1 MSGSGSLS
9 LTPGGFDVVAHTTLV
24 LVRHAQA
31 QRVGAGDPGLTAEGA
46 AQAERLAVG
55 LKKEQFDAVYC
66 SPLRRTVETAAP
78 VCAQL
83 GLEAHLRDGLAEF
96 DRKASEY
103 VLLRDLRAA
112 GDPRYD
118 ACMNG
123 DLTSWGTD
131 LATFRADALGV
142 IGEILERQA
151 GGRVL
156 VVTHGGVL
164 NVLVG
169 SVLGLGGPWF
179 FFLPD
184 NCGLT
189 RVVADTE
196 GRLRLA
202 SLNETQHLHAG

>member
-1 MSGSGSLS
+1 MTAALI
-9 LTPGGFDVVAHTTLV
+9 PGGFDVVAHTTVV
-24 LVRHAQA
+24 LVRHGQA
-31 QRVGAGDPGLTAEGA
+31 ERVGIGDPGLTEQGHAE
-46 AQAERLAVG
+46 AQRLAAG
-55 LKKEQFDAVYC
+55 MKGESFDAVYC

-83 GLEAHLRDGLAEF
+83 GLEPQVREGIAEF

-112 GDPRYD
+112 GDPRYE
-118 ACMNG
+118 ACLGG

-131 LATFRADALGV
+131 LATFRADALAV
-142 IGEILERQA
+142 IEEILTAHA

-184 NCGLT
+184 NCGIT
-189 RVVADTE
+189 RVVADE
-196 GRLRLA
+196 AGRLRLA
-202 SLNETQHLHAG
+202 SLNETQHLRSA